1 MKIERVET
9 TLLFMPYKS
18 PHLWGGGRRPGTTR
32 LVLQLFTDEGIVGLG
47 ETICLLDFVRPVLEQ
62 TIIPLVIGEDPHDI
76 ERIYRKIEG
85 AGYYHHKR
93 AMVAALCGLEMACWD
108 AVGKAAGQ
116 PLHKLWG
123 GAYRDT
129 VPLIR
134 YLHVKSPAE
143 MAHSAAEAAEA
154 GYRTIKAKIGL
165 DAESDIEIIREIRNA
180 IGPNVQLRGDV
191 NGAWTPGTARR
202 QLAKLEQFDLEFVEQ
217 PLVHDDLLG
226 HAALRRVTRVPIA
239 IDEGAYTQTDV
250 LNVIRAEAADVIL
263 LDPHESGGC
272 WTARKSAAIAEAAGM
287 AVGLHSGSELG
298 MSQAAY
304 LHLAA
309 STPNLTLAIDTG
321 YPEIVDDV
329 ITTRHQIVEGSMP
342 VPTGP
347 GLGVEL
353 DLEKLEHYRSDRIVD
368 AYIDRER
375 PGWFSEKPAY

>member
-1 MKIERVET
+1 MKIERVEVT
-9 TLLFMPYKS
+9 QVFMPFES
-18 PHLWGGGRRPGTTR
+18 PHLWGGGRRPGATR
-32 LVLQLFTDEGIVGLG
+32 IVLQLFTDTGIVGLG
-47 ETICLLDFVRPVLEQ
+47 ESICLLEFVRPVLER
-62 TIIPLVIGEDPHDI
+62 TIIPLVIGEDPHNI
-76 ERIYRKIEG
+76 ERIYRRVEA

-123 GAYRDT
+123 GTYRSM

-143 MAHSAAEAAEA
+143 MAREAAEAAEQ

-165 DAESDIEIIREIRNA
+165 DPEEDIAIVREIRAA
-180 IGPNVQLRGDV
+180 IGPSVALRGDV

-202 QLAKLEQFDLEFVEQ
+202 QLAKLEPYDLEFVEQ

-272 WTARKSAAIAEAAGM
+272 WTARKSAAIAEAAGI
-287 AVGLHSGSELG
+287 AVGLHSGSEMG
-298 MSQAAY
+298 ISEAAY

-309 STPNLTLAIDTG
+309 STPNMTLAIDTS
-321 YPEIVDDV
+321 YQTMIDDV
-329 ITTRHQIVEGSMP
+329 ITQKHQIVEGRMP

-353 DLEKLEHYRSDRIVD
+353 DLDKLAHYRSDEIHD
-368 AYIDRER
+368 AYLDRER
-375 PGWFSEKPAY
+375 PDWFSEKPAY

>member
-1 MKIERVET
+1 MKIERVEVT
-9 TLLFMPYKS
+9 QVFMPYES

-32 LVLQLFTDEGIVGLG
+32 LVLQLFTDTGIVGLG
-47 ETICLLDFVRPVLEQ
+47 ESICLLEFVRPVLEQ
-62 TIIPLVIGEDPHDI
+62 TIIPLIIGEDPHNI
-76 ERIYRKIEG
+76 ERIYRRVEA

-116 PLHKLWG
+116 PLHNLWG
-123 GAYRDT
+123 GKYRSM

-134 YLHVKSPAE
+134 YLHVKSPSE
-143 MAHSAAEAAEA
+143 MAREAAEAADA

-165 DAESDIEIIREIRNA
+165 DAESDIDIIREIRAA
-180 IGPNVQLRGDV
+180 IGPNVALRGDV

-202 QLAKLEQFDLEFVEQ
+202 QLAKLEQYDLEFVEQ

-250 LNVIRAEAADVIL
+250 LNVIRSEAADVIL

-287 AVGLHSGSELG
+287 PVGLHSGSELG
-298 MSQAAY
+298 ISEAAY

-321 YPEIVDDV
+321 YPSLIDDIV
-329 ITTRHQIVEGSMP
+329 TQRHQIVEGSMP

-353 DLEKLEHYRSDRIVD
+353 DLDKLARYTSEQIVD
-368 AYIDRER
+368 AYLDRQR
-375 PGWFSEKPAY
+375 PDWFSEKPAY